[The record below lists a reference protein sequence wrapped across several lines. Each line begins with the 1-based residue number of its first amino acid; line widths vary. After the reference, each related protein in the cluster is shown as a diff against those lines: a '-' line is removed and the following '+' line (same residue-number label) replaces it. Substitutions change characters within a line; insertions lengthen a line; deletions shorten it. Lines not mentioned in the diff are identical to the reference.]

1 MPLGRAFGETFT
13 PLQWQG
19 VRARQFSDGAD
30 AFQQLVGDALRNSF
44 REAAV
49 VSPTRGKDGGI
60 DAWVRNGYALPSRF
74 RDFSMPLIVEC
85 KQHDAAS
92 SGLARNIEQG
102 WDRVASKLA
111 SKAAAGW
118 PGDYATWKDARGYLY
133 CVSVRFRT
141 PAEREALEARIRA
154 FFTGLPDEQRPPI
167 APPQIRVWDWGD
179 LAHWFRESGR
189 LADEWL
195 GLDWP
200 DLVDHASYRAR
211 IGQMLDGRLQSFR
224 GYLLEEHLPFVTPD
238 TGDAVH
244 PEQLLS
250 RLTQGENLI
259 LLGEVGIGKTRTTFE
274 VAERAATA
282 HWRVLHLNPS
292 EQGIDLRSMAKE
304 LLRHAG
310 ETLAVVDY
318 IDQFQH
324 FDARFW
330 YTTLLPE
337 AAARGAR
344 IALLA
349 NARPAGST
357 QALSVL
363 QESGLFSTLVMAP
376 TPERRQRVTGMIEDR
391 LCPTAIVVLGREQ
404 VRELCGPRPII
415 AMFIGRELESLART
429 GALNAALATAI
440 RPGDLMSWVS
450 RRLREAGLVA
460 APQSVP
466 WDSVSMAPGL
476 CAATAVL
483 AAAPMFEVD
492 LVAVASATLAERPGG
507 DAAAAPRIVA
517 ALRQAGW
524 LEPGDRSEWRTPH
537 DAVADEALRRLLGAD
552 LGLLP
557 ALLASAPSGKPL
569 GRFAVSLGRL
579 VGSADASA
587 EVISAAA
594 AEWLRQQASAI
605 GARLAAI
612 ESDFA
617 AYALGGVFDCPP
629 WIEVALR
636 TWQQLVQPWIDAH
649 GTELSARHLLHRG
662 LKRLTAED
670 SAHMLTPARAWLV
683 KHGETPDAGFVLDP
697 LLGWSAERLGDA
709 QGEVL
714 SRAREWLEKHRET
727 PDAGFVLGPL
737 LGWSEARLGDAQGE
751 VLSRARQ
758 WLEKHRETRNVK
770 FLLAALLGWS
780 AGRLGNA
787 QGEVL
792 SRARQWLEKHR
803 ETVEVE
809 FVLHPLLGW
818 SAERLGDAQGEVLSR
833 AREWLEKHRKT
844 VEVQFVLHPLL
855 RWSAERL
862 GDAQGEVLRRARE
875 WLEKHG
881 ETPDAGFV
889 LGPLLGWSEARLG
902 DAQGEVLSRARQWLE
917 KHRETP
923 NAGFLLAALLGW
935 SVERLGN
942 ARGEVLSRARKWLEK
957 HAEAHQAEY
966 VLSHILSQPKVAA
979 AQRQIWASRALS
991 LAREREAIGEETHL
1005 LKALLQVAGRYPD
1018 DVPAS
1023 DIVRFAGEWLDR
1035 HPTHPEKGFVF
1046 ARLLRLEWLPDDAW
1060 AAVANAAVVLLC
1072 SRPSAHDDDY
1082 LLNGVLTRIGAL
1094 APVQVSLWLESACSW
1109 LQNCR
1114 KKPDAFSL
1122 LVNVKKISSSAVCAS
1137 LRGPLD
1143 AAFRARFP
1151 SEPPFD

>member
-1 MPLGRAFGETFT
+1 MPLGRAFGEAFT

-19 VRARQFSDGAD
+19 VRARQFSDEAD

-60 DAWVRNGYALPSRF
+60 DAWLRDGGAPSARF
-74 RDFSMPLIVEC
+74 RDFSVPLIVEC

-92 SGLARNIEQG
+92 PGLARNIEQA
-102 WDRVASKLA
+102 WHRVASKLA

-118 PGDYATWKDARGYLY
+118 PGDYAPWKDARGYLY
-133 CVSVRFRT
+133 CVSVRLRT
-141 PAEREALEARIRA
+141 PAEREALEAQIRA
-154 FFTGLPDEQRPPI
+154 FFAGLADEQHPPI

-211 IGQMLDGRLQSFR
+211 IGQTLDGRLQSFR
-224 GYLLEEHLPFVTPD
+224 GYLLEEHLPFVTPE
-238 TGDAVH
+238 TGDALH
-244 PEQLLS
+244 PDQLLS
-250 RLTQGENLI
+250 RLAQGENLI

-274 VAERAATA
+274 VAERAAAA

-292 EQGIDLRSMAKE
+292 EREIDLRSMAKE

-330 YTTLLPE
+330 HTTLLPE

-363 QESGLFSTLVMAP
+363 QESGLFTTLVMSP
-376 TPERRQRVTGMIEDR
+376 TPERRQRVTGMIEDC
-391 LCPTAIVVLGREQ
+391 LCPTAIGVLGRER
-404 VRELCGPRPII
+404 VREQCGPRPII

-429 GALNAALATAI
+429 GALNAALAAAV

-460 APQSVP
+460 APQNAL
-466 WDSVSMAPGL
+466 WDSVSVPPGL

-483 AAAPMFEVD
+483 AAAPLYDSE

-507 DAAAAPRIVA
+507 DNAAASRIVE
-517 ALRQAGW
+517 ALCQGGW
-524 LEPGDRSEWRTPH
+524 LELGDRGDWRTPH

-557 ALLASAPSGKPL
+557 ALLAGASSGRPL

-579 VGSADASA
+579 VGSTDASA
-587 EVISAAA
+587 EVIAGAA

-605 GARLAAI
+605 GAKLATI
-612 ESDFA
+612 ESDTA

-629 WIEVALR
+629 WTEVALR
-636 TWQQLVQPWIDAH
+636 AWQQLVQPWINAH

-670 SAHMLTPARAWLV
+670 SAHLLAPARAWLA
-683 KHGETPDAGFVLDP
+683 KHGETSDAGFVLAPLLAWSAEQLGDAQGEVLSRAREWLEKYRKTP
-697 LLGWSAERLGDA
+697 DAEFVLHTLLGWLSERLGDA

-727 PDAGFVLGPL
+727 FEARFVLDPL
-737 LGWSEARLGDAQGE
+737 LAWSTERLGDSQGE
-751 VLSRARQ
+751 VLSRARE
-758 WLEKHRETRNVK
+758 WLEKHREAPEADFVLNP
-770 FLLAALLGWS
+770 LLAWTEQ
-780 AGRLGNA
+780 RLGKET
-787 QGEVL
+787 QGKVL
-792 SRARQWLEKHR
+792 NWARQWLTEYR
-803 ETVEVE
+803 ETPDAG
-809 FVLHPLLGW
+809 FMLDPLLAW

-833 AREWLEKHRKT
+833 ACEWLEKHSDT
-844 VEVQFVLHPLL
+844 L
-855 RWSAERL
+855 
-862 GDAQGEVLRRARE
+862 
-875 WLEKHG
+875 
-881 ETPDAGFV
+881 
-889 LGPLLGWSEARLG
+889 
-902 DAQGEVLSRARQWLE
+902 
-917 KHRETP
+917 
-923 NAGFLLAALLGW
+923 
-935 SVERLGN
+935 
-942 ARGEVLSRARKWLEK
+942 
-957 HAEAHQAEY
+957 QADY
-966 VLSHILSQPKVAA
+966 VLSHMLPQRKVTA
-979 AQRQIWASRALS
+979 AQRRKWTSRALI
-991 LAREREAIGEETHL
+991 LAREREVIGEETHL
-1005 LKALLQVAGRYPD
+1005 LKALLQAAARYPD
-1018 DVPAS
+1018 EMPSS
-1023 DIVRFAGEWLDR
+1023 DIVCFSGEWLDR

-1046 ARLLRLEWLPDDAW
+1046 ARLLRLVWLPDDAW
-1060 AAVANAAVVLLC
+1060 TRVATAALDLLG

-1082 LLNGVLTRIGAL
+1082 LLNGVLNRIEL
-1094 APVQVSLWLESACSW
+1094 LETIRVSQWLDFACRW
-1109 LQNCR
+1109 IEICR
-1114 KKPDAFSL
+1114 KRTDAFSL
-1122 LVNVKKISSSAVCAS
+1122 LNWVYEKKYSTSTVCAS
-1137 LRGPLD
+1137 FRGPLD

-1151 SEPPFD
+1151 SEPPFDWDS